1 MTSSDFEWG
10 NVECRATIE
19 ACLLPVDQLFTESV
33 TTSRTPGRED
43 DHFGSI
49 GLHEAIEVR
58 SALQNRS
65 PSASPEGYARRI
77 SLRDAG
83 SSRQRRQPHKSTR
96 GLVWRC
102 KHSALGVRNGR
113 GAAPCIASKN
123 CDPPVATA
131 SPERH

>member
-19 ACLLPVDQLFTESV
+19 ACPWPVDRLFTESV

-49 GLHEAIEVR
+49 GLHETIGVR

-65 PSASPEGYARRI
+65 RSASPEGHARRI

-83 SSRQRRQPHKSTR
+83 SSSQRRRPHESTR
-96 GLVWRC
+96 GLAWRS
-102 KHSALGVRNGR
+102 KHSALGTRNGR
-113 GAAPCIASKN
+113 GAAPCIASEN
-123 CDPPVATA
+123 HDPPVTTE
-131 SPERH
+131 SLERR